1 MKAMKKT
8 VSKIAKGKRARSS
21 VFRGSKEKTM
31 GGLTKE
37 KLQKNKLGKVVSKA
51 ASIASKNAYKGSKLE
66 AWVKATTAA
75 RKALGI
81 TGFAV
86 VGGKTS
92 QGKALYAKAKSI
104 YAEAASVQ
112 VPS

>member
-1 MKAMKKT
+1 MKAMKRT

-51 ASIASKNAYKGSKLE
+51 ASIASKKAYKGSKLE

-75 RKALGI
+75 RKALGF
-81 TGFAV
+81 TV

-104 YAEAASVQ
+104 YAEAA
-112 VPS
+112 